1 MIKKKRSTLTFI
13 LVLIVVL
20 SVIFYI
26 VVYKDYNKLSLLLS
40 LPIKDRVSRTM
51 ETRINIEET
60 SERLRGHVREL
71 TTTIGER
78 SLTRPENL
86 RRAQE
91 YIESCYCGL
100 GLPVITEPYRY
111 QDRTV
116 ANVIASIEKDPP
128 LAPFFI
134 LGAHYDSVA
143 GTVGADDNASA
154 VAVQLETARVLKD
167 LRTQM
172 GLNRSV
178 RFVSFPL
185 EEPPVFA
192 TRAMGSK
199 VHAQRMRQNNEELC
213 GMICLEM
220 VGYTCKEPG
229 CQKYPFPL
237 QHMGYPKEGTFIGIV
252 GNFDSHDL
260 TRSLAQ
266 SFGQNPDLPVV
277 TLTVPFNGWL
287 LPAVRLS
294 DHASF
299 WDEDFKAVMI
309 TDTAFFRNPHYHRPS
324 DTMDTLDYR
333 FMAELVES
341 LAIFFTSSNN
351 GLLGF
356 RGAQF

>member
-1 MIKKKRSTLTFI
+1 MIRKKKSSLIII
-13 LVLIVVL
+13 LALIVVL
-20 SVIFYI
+20 SLIFYF
-26 VVYKDYNKLSLLLS
+26 VVNKDYNEVSLYLSS
-40 LPIKDRVSRTM
+40 PIKNRVSRPMKTQF
-51 ETRINIEET
+51 NIEET
-60 SERLRGHVREL
+60 LKRLQGHVREL
-71 TTTIGER
+71 TIIIGER
-78 SLTRPENL
+78 SLTYPENI

-91 YIESCYCGL
+91 YIESCYHDI
-100 GLPVITEPYRY
+100 GLPVSTEPYPY

-116 ANVIASIEKDPP
+116 ANVIASIEQCPSST
-128 LAPFFI
+128 PFFI

-167 LRTQM
+167 LWDPT

-178 RFVSFPL
+178 RFVSFVL

-199 VHAQRMRQNNEELC
+199 VHAQRLRQNNDQLC

-229 CQKYPFPL
+229 CQQYPFPL
-237 QHMGYPKEGTFIGIV
+237 QHLDYPKEGNFIGIV
-252 GNFDSHDL
+252 GNFDSRDL
-260 TRSLAQ
+260 THSLAR
-266 SFGQNPDLPVV
+266 SFGKNPDLPMV
-277 TLTVPFNGWL
+277 TITVPLNGWL

-299 WDEDFKAVMI
+299 WDEGFKAVMI
-309 TDTAFFRNPHYHRPS
+309 TDTAFFRNPHYHLPS

-333 FMAELVES
+333 FMAELVKS
-341 LAIFFTSSNN
+341 LAIFFSD
-351 GLLGF
+351 
-356 RGAQF
+356 

>member
-1 MIKKKRSTLTFI
+1 MIKKKRSTLNFI
-13 LVLIVVL
+13 LVLIIVL

-26 VVYKDYNKLSLLLS
+26 VVYKDYNKLSLHLS
-40 LPIKDRVSRTM
+40 SPIKDRVSRTM
-51 ETRINIEET
+51 ETQINIEEILK
-60 SERLRGHVREL
+60 RLQGHVREL
-71 TTTIGER
+71 TITIGER

-91 YIESCYCGL
+91 YIESCYHDI
-100 GLPVITEPYRY
+100 GLPVITEPYPY

-128 LAPFFI
+128 SPPFFI
-134 LGAHYDSVA
+134 LGAHYDSVG

-154 VAVQLETARVLKD
+154 VAVQLETARILKG
-167 LRTQM
+167 LRTQK

-178 RFVSFPL
+178 KFVSFAL

-199 VHAQRMRQNNEELC
+199 VHAQRLRQNNEELC

-237 QHMGYPKEGTFIGIV
+237 QHLDYPKEGNFIGIV
-252 GNFDSHDL
+252 GNYDSRDL
-260 TRSLAQ
+260 THSLAR
-266 SFGQNPDLPVV
+266 SFGQNPDLPMV

-299 WDEDFKAVMI
+299 WDENFKAVMI
-309 TDTAFFRNPHYHRPS
+309 TDTAFFRNPHYHWPS

-333 FMAELVES
+333 FMAELVKS
-341 LAIFFTSSNN
+341 LAIFFSD
-351 GLLGF
+351 
-356 RGAQF
+356 